1 MVGLVHIKDLL
12 PFWNDGSHFALS
24 AVMRQVP
31 VVPPS
36 MRVLDLLLEMRKSHA
51 TWWRWWTSSAAPTGW

>member
-1 MVGLVHIKDLL
+1 M
-12 PFWNDGSHFALS
+12 S